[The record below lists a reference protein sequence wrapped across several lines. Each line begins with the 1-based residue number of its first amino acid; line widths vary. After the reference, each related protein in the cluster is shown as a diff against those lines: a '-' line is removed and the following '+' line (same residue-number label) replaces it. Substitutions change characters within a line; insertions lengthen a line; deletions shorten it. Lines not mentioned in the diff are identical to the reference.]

1 MKTYKLDLSNIEQI
15 EENGNNPYYSE
26 SVTNSFLDLSGM
38 IEIYYKDENDN
49 NIYFD
54 DTEHLLDVYQYE
66 TDIFYFESDDLQ
78 HTLKFNK
85 ILLDLVKEV

>member
-1 MKTYKLDLSNIEQI
+1 MKTYKLDLTNIEQI
-15 EENGNNPYYSE
+15 EENGNDPYYTE
-26 SVTNSFLDLSGM
+26 IIINSFLDLSSA
-38 IEIYYKDENDN
+38 IDLYYKDENDN
-49 NIYFD
+49 IIYFK

-66 TDIFYFESDDLQ
+66 TDIFYFESDNLQ